1 VALTQSD
8 STLLKAQL
16 GRFRRIMTIEVID
29 LVSSP
34 ERPQLTTS
42 KISAKEKTA
51 TRAKTNPPKQSLTYE
66 RPKRAED
73 DWYTILS
80 DNEVETLGIPDKPA
94 LNATARKAEKLK
106 PSFDTSTKPSQHLQT
121 SNPVSDVYFHS
132 DDFDSTVNFDDP
144 FEIEMPPTKKS
155 RTSLS
160 PKAAPPPR
168 AKFPKASGFQRS
180 VSNIESSYRSGP
192 YESSADGLRRSNTL
206 GTVLESDPI
215 VFTSSPDPFEDAVR
229 RRREKRKEVLDG
241 SDEDAVFRPR
251 PPTKDTVEKRVSHY
265 DISDGSSDMDLPDLD
280 EIPGKGISQ
289 ATVKRSS
296 LAVLENYNAG
306 RVREQ
311 KAKEA
316 AEKTEERQVKLATKD
331 AERERK
337 RLEKEEKANEKE
349 RLAELA
355 RVNVVRTSKQRSS
368 HEMIID
374 LPSKLAESALGEQTL
389 KLLGKAEIKH
399 SSWESSLPVIK
410 WRREVS
416 SEYNEEIGQWEPVS
430 LHIKN
435 ENHIMFV
442 VSAKEFVELATGEE
456 GQDIGAHVLGLKAR
470 FPSSD
475 IIYLIQ
481 GLTAWVRKNKTI
493 QNRKF
498 TETVRN
504 QTGLDEPAATQKPR
518 KKKQE
523 EYVDE
528 DLVEDALLR
537 LQVIHGALIHHTA
550 AMIETAEWILVF
562 TQHISTRPYRSV
574 LFFFP
579 SQRSTIS

>member
-1 VALTQSD
+1 MALTQSD

-16 GRFRRIMTIEVID
+16 SGFQRIMMMEVID
-29 LVSSP
+29 LLSSP
-34 ERPQLTTS
+34 ERPQITIS
-42 KISAKEKTA
+42 KISAKEKTT
-51 TRAKTNPPKQSLTYE
+51 TRAKTNPLKLSLTYE
-66 RPKRAED
+66 RPKQAKD

-80 DNEVETLGIPDKPA
+80 DSEVETLEFTDKPA
-94 LNATARKAEKLK
+94 LNATSKIAEKLK
-106 PSFDTSTKPSQHLQT
+106 PSFDTSTKPLPHLQT
-121 SNPVSDVYFHS
+121 SNAVSGVYFHS

-144 FEIEMPPTKKS
+144 FEIDRPPAKKT

-160 PKAAPPPR
+160 PKAAQPQ
-168 AKFPKASGFQRS
+168 AKVPKASGLQRS

-192 YESSADGLRRSNTL
+192 YKSSADSLRRSNTL
-206 GTVLESDPI
+206 GMVLESDPI

-229 RRREKRKEVLDG
+229 RRREKWKEALDG
-241 SDEDAVFRPR
+241 SDDDADFRPR
-251 PPTKDTVEKRVSHY
+251 PPTKDTIGKKVTHY
-265 DISDGSSDMDLPDLD
+265 DISDGSSDVDLPDLD
-280 EIPGKGISQ
+280 EIPGKGVSQ
-289 ATVKRSS
+289 ATVKKSS
-296 LAVLENYNAG
+296 FAVLENYNSDRA
-306 RVREQ
+306 RE

-316 AEKTEERQVKLATKD
+316 AEKAGERQAKLATKD
-331 AERERK
+331 AEKERK
-337 RLEKEEKANEKE
+337 RLQKEEKAIEKE

-355 RVNVVRTSKQRSS
+355 RVNVVRTTKQRSS

-374 LPSKLAESALGEQTL
+374 LPSKLAESALGEQTR

-399 SSWESSLPVIK
+399 SIWESSLPVIQ

-416 SEYNEEIGQWEPVS
+416 SEYNEEIGLWEPVS

-456 GQDIGAHVLGLKAR
+456 GHDIESHVLGLKAR

-475 IIYLIQ
+475 IIYLIE
-481 GLTAWVRKNKTI
+481 GLTAWTRKNKMI

-498 TETVRN
+498 TETVRD
-504 QTGLDEPAATQKPR
+504 QMGLDEPAATQKPR

-537 LQVIHGALIHHTA
+537 LQVAHGVLIHHTA
-550 AMIETAEWILVF
+550 SMIETAEWILVF
-562 TQHISTRPYRSV
+562 TQHISTRPYR
-574 LFFFP
+574 
-579 SQRSTIS
+579 